1 MKFILHSDQSIKLTA
16 DLDVNLI
23 RSLTG
28 KKNPKIGYI
37 PAAPDPRRKHFEEKA
52 HYYSKIGFTDMGFLE
67 PTDMER
73 DCDDFFSRDLIH
85 LSGGQVTEFRD
96 RLVLSGLDLK
106 ISAFLKRGGVILGV
120 SAGAMVLQKSFGL
133 VRFLGEKGD
142 FKGLGFFDFEVS
154 PHTNEYF
161 PDLRRLE
168 DYSLKSKC
176 TVYALNDGDVLTIN
190 DSRNGQKVK
199 MYGNPRKIGALPNLL
214 PQGQKFP

>member
-37 PAAPDPRRKHFEEKA
+37 PAAPDPRRKYFEEKV
-52 HYYSKIGFTDMGFLE
+52 HYYSKIGFTDVGFLE
-67 PTDMER
+67 PTELGSDKDE
-73 DCDDFFSRDLIH
+73 DFFLRDLIH
-85 LSGGQVTEFRD
+85 LSGGQVTAFRD
-96 RLVLSGLDLK
+96 RLLHSGLDLK
-106 ISAFLKRGGVILGV
+106 ISDFLKRGGVILGV

-133 VRFLGEKGD
+133 VRFLGEKGN
-142 FKGLGFFDFEVS
+142 FKGLGFLDFEVS

-161 PDLRRLE
+161 PDLSRLE

-176 TVYALNDGDVLTIN
+176 TVYALNDGDAITISG
-190 DSRNGQKVK
+190 SRNGQKVK
-199 MYGNPRKIGALPNLL
+199 MYGNARKIGGAP
-214 PQGQKFP
+214 

>member
-1 MKFILHSDQSIKLTA
+1 MDNRLKFILHSDQSIKLTA
-16 DLDVNLI
+16 DLDVKLM

-37 PAAPDPRRKHFEEKA
+37 PAAPDPKRKYFEEKV
-52 HYYSKIGFTDMGFLE
+52 HYYSKIGFNDVGFLE
-67 PTDMER
+67 PTEVGIDK
-73 DCDDFFSRDLIH
+73 DCEEFFLRDLIH

-96 RLVLSGLDLK
+96 RLIYSGLDLK

-168 DYSLKSKC
+168 DYVLKSKC
-176 TVYALNDGDVLTIN
+176 TVYALNDGDAITIN
-190 DSRNGQKVK
+190 GSGSSQKVK
-199 MYGNPRKIGALPNLL
+199 MYGNARKIGSEP
-214 PQGQKFP
+214 

>member
-28 KKNPKIGYI
+28 KKSPKIGYI
-37 PAAPDPRRKHFEEKA
+37 PAAPDPRRKYFEEKI
-52 HYYSKIGFTDMGFLE
+52 HYYSKIGFNDLGFLE
-67 PTDMER
+67 PTELGSDK
-73 DCDDFFSRDLIH
+73 DCDDFFLRDLIH

-96 RLVLSGLDLK
+96 RLLNSGLDLK

-133 VRFLGEKGD
+133 ARFLGEKGN
-142 FKGLGFFDFEVS
+142 FNGLGLFDFEVS

-168 DYSLKSKC
+168 DYGLKTKC
-176 TVYALNDGDVLTIN
+176 TVYALNDGDAITIN
-190 DSRNGQKVK
+190 GSGNGQKVK
-199 MYGNPRKIGALPNLL
+199 MYGNARKIGGVP
-214 PQGQKFP
+214 